1 MEIIPFLRLSGQRLL
16 VLWLV
21 AGLAGAAGAFY
32 ANTLPVSYTGES
44 TVFLERVYPGLR
56 YEREP
61 FVANYESAVRFLTAV
76 HERVG
81 GQVGMTTAGV
91 GNALDIEVPPGGDFA
106 YVRFT
111 ADNADTAVAG
121 AEALANQTLITLTN
135 ETVVAAQAA
144 LDRAAAAEAEAQS
157 QVDAVTVP
165 LQVVDVEREHQVI
178 DDQVKELEKQI
189 ATLAPTDPAAANVQA
204 LLDFRRERRAV
215 LAAALPAY
223 RSAKLRL
230 DTLQEAHLGAQTAY
244 DTAVAR
250 VAVAEN
256 GEAVVNQGAT
266 PESGLQKMV
275 RFGGAAAIL
284 AAVLV
289 LLVFVA
295 IEAMNRPR
303 RSQQQQAQ
311 RVQPPRQG
319 PPVPAQPPVGAPA
332 QTNGVR
338 QPIGAAGGRPPGF
351 QARAGDFPD
360 APPQRPLR

>member
-32 ANTLPVSYTGES
+32 ATTLPVSYTGES

-61 FVANYESAVRFLTAV
+61 FVANYESAVQFLIPV

-81 GQVGMTTAGV
+81 SQVGMSTVAV
-91 GNALDIEVPPGGDFA
+91 GNALDITVPPSSDLA

-111 ADNADTAVAG
+111 ADNADTAAAG
-121 AEALANQTLITLTN
+121 AEALASQTLITLTN

-144 LDRAAAAEAEAQS
+144 LDRAAAAKAEGQS
-157 QVDAVTVP
+157 QLDAVTVP
-165 LQVVDVEREHQVI
+165 LLLVDVEREYQLI

-215 LAAALPAY
+215 LAAALPPY
-223 RSAKLRL
+223 QQAKTRL
-230 DTLQEAHLGAQTAY
+230 DTLQQAHLDAQTAY

-266 PESGLQKMV
+266 PESGMQKMV

-284 AAVLV
+284 AAVLD

-303 RSQQQQAQ
+303 RSQQQQQ
-311 RVQPPRQG
+311 RVQPPRQAPPPPG
-319 PPVPAQPPVGAPA
+319 PVVAPA
-332 QTNGVR
+332 QTNGAR
-338 QPIGAAGGRPPGF
+338 QPVGAAGGRPPGF
-351 QARAGDFPD
+351 QASSGGFPD
-360 APPQRPLR
+360 SPPQRPPH